1 MVVELNFVI
10 LGGPGAYLGAR
21 GGYVARQ
28 ATRELGGNGTA
39 EFHLTLSG
47 GEAAHGV

>member
-1 MVVELNFVI
+1 MI
-10 LGGPGAYLGAR
+10 LGGTGVYVGAR

-39 EFHLTLSG
+39 EFHLTLAG